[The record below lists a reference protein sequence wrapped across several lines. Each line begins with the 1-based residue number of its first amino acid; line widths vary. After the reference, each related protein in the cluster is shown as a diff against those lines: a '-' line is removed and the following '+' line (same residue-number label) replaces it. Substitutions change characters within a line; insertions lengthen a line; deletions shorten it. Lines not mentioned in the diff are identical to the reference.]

1 MRTYRAVIF
10 DLFGTLVAPY
20 QRWPELIPGFATLL
34 EIDANIFDHK
44 WTSTAVGRDT
54 GGFRTAELAIEHCV
68 QQLGL
73 AATRDQVARAAA
85 LQQHNVRLALTQTRP
100 EMLRVLKL
108 LREQRYRTGLISN
121 CDNDTV
127 VLWPETPF
135 LSAFDATIFS
145 CDVGMMKPDPRIYTL
160 ACERLGVPPSQAV
173 FIDDNEEFVAAA
185 ETVGMRGII
194 CRDPQTALDAL
205 QAVCRLRPL

>member
-1 MRTYRAVIF
+1 MTTYRAVIF

-34 EIDANIFDHK
+34 EIDASSFDLA

-54 GGFRTAELAIEHCV
+54 GGFRTAELAVEHCV

-73 AATRDQVARAAA
+73 AATRDQIARAAA

-100 EMLRVLKL
+100 EMLHVLTL
-108 LREQRYRTGLISN
+108 LREQGYRTGLISN
-121 CDNDTV
+121 CDNETV

-135 LSAFDATIFS
+135 LSAFDATVFS
-145 CDVGMMKPDPRIYTL
+145 CDMGLMKPDPRIYAL
-160 ACERLGVPPSQAV
+160 ASERLGVPPSQTV

-185 ETVGMRGII
+185 EAVGMRGII
-194 CRDPQTALDAL
+194 CRDSQTAVDEL
-205 QAVCRLRPL
+205 QSICLHLP